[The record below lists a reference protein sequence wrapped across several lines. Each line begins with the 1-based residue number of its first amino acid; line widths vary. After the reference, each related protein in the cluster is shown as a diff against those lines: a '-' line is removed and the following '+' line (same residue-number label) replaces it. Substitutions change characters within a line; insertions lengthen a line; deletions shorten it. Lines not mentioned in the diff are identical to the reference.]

1 MKISKPT
8 INITSTKEGFFSR
21 SWHKHP
27 LAIPI
32 VTMFVLA
39 FMTMIGFLLFGGSSV
54 EPSDKKVVYLYIDG
68 KKQTIPTRAES
79 VRELLTRLN
88 IQLGNEDV
96 VEPAVD
102 APITQDEFSVNIYRS
117 RPVTVVDQD
126 GTVVSARVAERKPA
140 DIAKKMGLKIYPEDN
155 VNIVPPDQTLEDGI
169 IGEKLVVDRA
179 LPIKLSLY
187 GKTFGIRTQSET
199 VADLAKERGIE
210 YSNKSIY
217 PAPETRLKPNS
228 VVFITDPG
236 KKIAITEESIDPPTE
251 YVDST
256 DLNVGETEIREAGR
270 PGKKVVVY
278 EVAPDG
284 SRRALQTITV
294 VDPEKQIV
302 ARGVKTE
309 GFEGGFEAALSRLRS
324 CEGAYTSN
332 TGNGYY
338 GAYQFN
344 IGSWQANA
352 PAAYRNSLPSDAP
365 PGVQDL
371 AAATYYRKSGWG
383 PWPACSANLGLQDV
397 YR

>member
-1 MKISKPT
+1 MKIPNQSIKIAQAT
-8 INITSTKEGFFSR
+8 EVFFSR
-21 SWHKHP
+21 SWHHHP
-27 LAIPI
+27 FAIPI
-32 VTMFVLA
+32 ATLLFLTITTL
-39 FMTMIGFLLFGGSSV
+39 FGFWLFGGNTV
-54 EPSDKKVVYLYIDG
+54 DPTDKKVVNLYIDG
-68 KKQTIPTRAES
+68 RKQTIPTRAEG
-79 VRELLTRLN
+79 VRDFLQRLN
-88 IQLGNEDV
+88 IELGEEDV

-102 APITQDEFSVNIYRS
+102 APITGDGFSINIYKS

-126 GTVVSARVAERKPA
+126 GTVVSARVAERQPA
-140 DIAKKMGLKIYPEDN
+140 AIAKKVGLKIYPEDR
-155 VNIVPPDQTLEDGI
+155 VDVAPPDETLQDGV

-187 GKTFGIRTQSET
+187 GKTFSIRTQSET

-217 PAPETRLKPNS
+217 PAPETRLKANS

-236 KKIAITEESIDPPTE
+236 KKIAITEESVDPPIE

-256 DLNVGETEIREAGR
+256 DLNVGETEVRDEGR

-278 EVAPDG
+278 EVSPDG

-294 VDPEKQIV
+294 VDPQKQIV
-302 ARGVKTE
+302 ARGVKTS
-309 GFEGGFEAALSRLRS
+309 GFEGGFEAALARLRS
-324 CEGAYTSN
+324 CEGSYTSN

-344 IGSWQANA
+344 IGSWQSNA

-371 AAATYYRKSGWG
+371 AAATYYQRSGWG
-383 PWPACSANLGLQDV
+383 PWPACSASLGLQDV